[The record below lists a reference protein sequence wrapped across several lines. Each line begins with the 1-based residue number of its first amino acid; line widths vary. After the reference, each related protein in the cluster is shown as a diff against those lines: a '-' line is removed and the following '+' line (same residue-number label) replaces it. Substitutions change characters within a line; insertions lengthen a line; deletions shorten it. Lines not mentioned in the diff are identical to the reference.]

1 MINLLAVDG
10 PERLVIV
17 VVWLVESSN
26 PQQFVTR
33 SELEVHERKKIFG
46 EYLFIREFMKTC
58 SSGDQLAHE
67 VDSERGG
74 VVSAVMAGARHG
86 GGRLFEAVDSDNAAR
101 EGQSNQGEGDQS
113 KADLRRCRV

>member
-74 VVSAVMAGARHG
+74 WFQQLWPVHATAGVG
-86 GGRLFEAVDSDNAAR
+86 FSRL
-101 EGQSNQGEGDQS
+101 
-113 KADLRRCRV
+113 